1 MTSASRQP
9 PSEHAQRRPRG
20 SDAPPP
26 RTVEVHPHGLMLLGR
41 DGGGQGEVL
50 PLWAGAMHYWR
61 HAPEHWGP
69 CLDAMKAM
77 GLRVVDTYIP
87 WGVHEVAQ
95 GTFDFGESFARLD
108 VARFLRLCDERGL
121 YVVARPGPHIN
132 AELTYFG
139 LPERVVWDRECQART
154 PRDNP
159 VILPIVPTAFPV
171 PSYASDA
178 FHDEAALWF
187 EAVGR
192 VLAPL
197 QYPNGPIVMWQIDN
211 EGALYFRDGPY
222 DQDYHPDAVRLFRS
236 FLREKYSSA
245 KALRDA
251 WNEANLTFAVAAP
264 PQRFDARTADELPR
278 HMDWMEFHEHLLVEA
293 MARFAKAL
301 ENAGCASVPT
311 MHNLPLGE
319 AATALNPGRI
329 ARVVDL
335 VGLDYYHPANPK
347 HHMAILR
354 RTGELAVRCEGVR
367 VPAYGAEVGAGF
379 PPFFAPLDDQDSLY
393 TLIAALAYGLRGFN
407 LYMAVDR
414 DRWVGAPIDEHGLP
428 RRLAD
433 AYHAL
438 IEALDRV
445 KLNTLHRRAP
455 VRLVVP
461 RALRRLSRATHAFGP
476 VTPALFNVTGA
487 GPLESCLEDDLGL
500 GGESED
506 AGAGAG
512 AGAGEGEGEGAD
524 AGEGASDGDGHGARP
539 FAPAAPIAGESFVR
553 AFERALLARG
563 VPFAYAGGEA
573 LAESI
578 EGASWIV
585 CTTAGGLKRDVL
597 DTLRDAQARGVAV
610 TIGPSVP
617 RRDGSMRALERPHD
631 VRGLEVEPLDDPA
644 RADALVARLV
654 EKLELPTFPCDP
666 PTVYVTIHDDDE
678 GTPRVAFVMNPEPEA
693 VLATVGLGPR
703 VRALVDLLPH
713 TREPGRIEASAGG
726 FVVEVPA
733 RTARI
738 FAVEV

>member
-1 MTSASRQP
+1 MTTSP
-9 PSEHAQRRPRG
+9 PRS
-20 SDAPPP
+20 P
-26 RTVEVHPHGLMLLGR
+26 RTVDVHPHGLVFLDRVGTSDEL
-41 DGGGQGEVL
+41 L

-61 HAPEHWGP
+61 HAPEQWGP

-87 WGVHEVAQ
+87 WGVHETAPGV
-95 GTFDFGESFARLD
+95 FDFGESFARLD
-108 VARFLRLCDERGL
+108 VARFMRLCSERGL

-132 AELTYFG
+132 AELTWFG
-139 LPERVVWDRECQART
+139 LPERVVWDRDCQART

-178 FHDEAALWF
+178 FHDEAAIWF
-187 EAVGR
+187 DAVGR

-222 DQDYHPDAVRLFRS
+222 DQDYHPDAIRLFRS
-236 FLREKYSSA
+236 FLREKYASGV
-245 KALRDA
+245 KHLREA
-251 WNEANLTFAVAAP
+251 WNEANVTFATAMP
-264 PQRFDARTADELPR
+264 PHRFDAKTADELPR
-278 HMDWMEFHEHLLVEA
+278 HLDWMELHEHLLTEA
-293 MARFAKAL
+293 MGRFAKAL
-301 ENAGCASVPT
+301 DNAGCAAVPT

-329 ARVVDL
+329 GRVVDL
-335 VGLDYYHPANPK
+335 VGLDYYHPADPK
-347 HHMAILR
+347 HHMTILR
-354 RTGELAVRCEGVR
+354 RTGELAARCEGAR

-379 PPFFAPLDDQDSLY
+379 PPFFPPLDEKDSLY
-393 TLIAALAYGLRGFN
+393 TLISALAYGLRGFN

-433 AYHAL
+433 EYHAL
-438 IEALDRV
+438 IDALDRV
-445 KLNTLHRRAP
+445 KFNTLRRRTP

-476 VTPALFNVTGA
+476 VTPTFFHVAGA

-500 GGESED
+500 SDPPADGEEK
-506 AGAGAG
+506 A
-512 AGAGEGEGEGAD
+512 
-524 AGEGASDGDGHGARP
+524 
-539 FAPAAPIAGESFVR
+539 FAPAAPVAGEIFVR

-563 VPFAYAGGEA
+563 VPFAYAGGEVLSA
-573 LAESI
+573 SI

-597 DTLRDAQARGVAV
+597 DTLRDAQARGAAV

-617 RRDGSMRALERPHD
+617 RRDGSMRLLDRPHD

-644 RADALVARLV
+644 RADALVARFV
-654 EKLELPTFPCDP
+654 ETLELPTFPTDP
-666 PTVYVTIHDDDE
+666 STVFVTVHEDE
-678 GTPRVAFVMNPEPEA
+678 AGIPRAAFVMNPEPEH
-693 VLATVGLGPR
+693 VLATVGLGKK
-703 VRALVDLLPH
+703 VRAIVDLLPH
-713 TREPGRIEASAGG
+713 RGEPARIEPQAGG
-726 FVVEVPA
+726 FVIEVPA
-733 RTARI
+733 RSARM
-738 FAVEV
+738 FALET

>member
-1 MTSASRQP
+1 MS
-9 PSEHAQRRPRG
+9 RG

-26 RTVEVHPHGLMLLGR
+26 RTVEIHPHGLLLAQR
-41 DGGGQGEVL
+41 EEVL

-61 HAPEHWGP
+61 HAPEHWAP

-77 GLRVVDTYIP
+77 GLRVVDTYVP
-87 WGVHEVAQ
+87 WGVHETSQ
-95 GTFDFGESFARLD
+95 GDFDFGQSFARLD
-108 VARFLRLCDERGL
+108 VARFMKLCHERGL
-121 YVVARPGPHIN
+121 YVICRPGPHIN

-159 VILPIVPTAFPV
+159 VVLPMVPSAFPV

-192 VLAPL
+192 VLAQH
-197 QYPNGPIVMWQIDN
+197 QYPHGPIVMWQIDN

-222 DQDYHPDAVRLFRS
+222 DQDYHPDAIRLFRA

-251 WNEANLTFAVAAP
+251 WNEANVTFATAAP
-264 PQRFDARTADELPR
+264 PQRFDATTADELPR
-278 HMDWMEFHEHLLVEA
+278 HMDWMEFHEHLLAEA

-319 AATALNPGRI
+319 AATALNAGRI
-329 ARVVDL
+329 AKVVDL
-335 VGLDYYHPANPK
+335 VGLDYYHPADPK
-347 HHMAILR
+347 HHLSILR
-354 RTGELAVRCEGVR
+354 RTGELAVRSVGR
-367 VPAYGAEVGAGF
+367 SAPAFGAEVGAGF
-379 PPFFAPLDDQDSLY
+379 PPFFPPLDEADSLY
-393 TLIAALAYGLRGFN
+393 TLCAALAYGLRGFN

-428 RRLAD
+428 RRFAD
-433 AYHAL
+433 DYRAL
-438 IEALDRV
+438 IAALDKVRFH
-445 KLNTLHRRAP
+445 TLRRRAP

-476 VTPALFNVTGA
+476 VTPTFFNVAGA
-487 GPLESCLEDDLGL
+487 GPLEASFEDDLGL
-500 GGESED
+500 GG
-506 AGAGAG
+506 G
-512 AGAGEGEGEGAD
+512 
-524 AGEGASDGDGHGARP
+524 
-539 FAPAAPIAGESFVR
+539 AAPIVGESFVR

-573 LAESI
+573 LVSSI

-597 DTLRDAQARGVAV
+597 DTLRDAHARGTAV
-610 TIGPSVP
+610 TIGPSIP
-617 RRDGSMRALERPHD
+617 SRDGSMRTLDRPHD
-631 VRGLEVEPLDDPA
+631 VGGLDLEPLDDPA
-644 RADALVARLV
+644 RADALVARYVDELG
-654 EKLELPTFPCDP
+654 LPTFPVDP
-666 PTVYVTIHDDDE
+666 PTVHVTVHEDDA
-678 GTPRVAFVMNPEPEA
+678 GAPQVVFVMNPEPTA
-693 VLATVGLGPR
+693 VLATVGLGAN
-703 VRALVDLLPH
+703 VRSIVDLLP
-713 TREPGRIEASAGG
+713 RSRDAARIDAQAGG
-726 FVVEVPA
+726 FVIEVPA
-733 RTARI
+733 RSARM
-738 FAVEV
+738 FSVVG

>member
-1 MTSASRQP
+1 MTRASRHP
-9 PSEHAQRRPRG
+9 TPGERAHDRARG
-20 SDAPPP
+20 EAAPPP
-26 RTVEVHPHGLMLLGR
+26 RTVEVHPHGLLLLDP
-41 DGGGQGEVL
+41 DGSGEGELL

-108 VARFLRLCDERGL
+108 VARFLRLCSERGL

-139 LPERVVWDRECQART
+139 LPERVVWDPDCQART

-197 QYPNGPIVMWQIDN
+197 QHPHGPIVMWQIDN

-251 WNEANLTFAVAAP
+251 WNEATVTFAIAAP
-264 PQRFDARTADELPR
+264 PQRFDAKTAEELPR
-278 HMDWMEFHEHLLVEA
+278 HMDWMEFHEHLLTEA
-293 MARFAKAL
+293 MGRFAKAL

-329 ARVVDL
+329 SRVVDL

-354 RTGELAVRCEGVR
+354 RTGELAARCEGVR

-379 PPFFAPLDDQDSLY
+379 PPFFAPLDDKDSLY
-393 TLIAALAYGLRGFN
+393 TLVAALAYGLRGFN

-433 AYHAL
+433 EYHAL

-445 KLNTLHRRAP
+445 KLNALRRRAP

-476 VTPALFNVTGA
+476 ITPAFFNITGG

-500 GGESED
+500 TRGAAEGED
-506 AGAGAG
+506 ARGY
-512 AGAGEGEGEGAD
+512 
-524 AGEGASDGDGHGARP
+524 
-539 FAPAAPIAGESFVR
+539 APAAPIAGESYVR

-563 VPFAYAGGEA
+563 VPFAYAGGEV

-610 TIGPSVP
+610 TIGPTIP
-617 RRDGSMRALERPHD
+617 ERDGAMRLLERPHD
-631 VRGLEVEPLDDPA
+631 VSGLDVEPLDDPA
-644 RADALVARLV
+644 RVDALVARLI
-654 EKLELPTFPCDP
+654 ERLGLPTFPCDP
-666 PTVYVTIHDDDE
+666 PTVHVTVHDDAD
-678 GTPRVAFVMNPEPEA
+678 GTPRVAFVMNPEPGA
-693 VLATVGLGPR
+693 VLATVGVGPR
-703 VRALVDLLPH
+703 ARALVDLLPH
-713 TREPGRIEASAGG
+713 TREPARIERAGGG

-733 RTARI
+733 RTARM
-738 FAVEV
+738 FAIEI